1 MRRPPKSFCLASK
14 QASPPRTPLEEEE
27 EGSIH
32 FTLYVSHPIASQP
45 GGRGG
50 GGRGGGEEEGGEGT
64 QLLERK
70 RIHKKAAEPIPSH
83 RTRYYRYQALRGR
96 QKGRGAGT
104 ESPAALAAC
113 KARPMHAGTSW
124 SCSPTYEK
132 EGEYADVSN
141 KNFARDKNAID
152 RNINRG
158 IKFRARPWRASGPPC
173 APITCILAFGR
184 NGNCMLY
191 RRLRPRPRLG
201 RSAASK
207 QFSQVAR
214 AQATYFV
221 SPPFLVSCPMVSPIT
236 YCHSTPSMLLPSRA
250 GSIIELP

>member
-1 MRRPPKSFCLASK
+1 MRRPPPKSFCLASK
-14 QASPPRTPLEEEE
+14 QASPPPPPLEEEE

-32 FTLYVSHPIASQP
+32 FTLYVSHPIATRRQ
-45 GGRGG
+45 R
-50 GGRGGGEEEGGEGT
+50 RRRRRRRREGT

-96 QKGRGAGT
+96 QKGREGAGT
-104 ESPAALAAC
+104 ESPAALAAW
-113 KARPMHAGTSW
+113 KACPMHAGTSW
-124 SCSPTYEK
+124 SCSPMYEK

-141 KNFARDKNAID
+141 KNFARDKNAIG

-158 IKFRARPWRASGPPC
+158 IKFRAGPGRASGPLS

-184 NGNCMLY
+184 NGNCRLY
-191 RRLRPRPRLG
+191 RRLRLRLG

-207 QFSQVAR
+207 QFSHVAR
-214 AQATYFV
+214 TQANYLVHF
-221 SPPFLVSCPMVSPIT
+221 PFCFPVLWC
-236 YCHSTPSMLLPSRA
+236 LR
-250 GSIIELP
+250 

>member
-1 MRRPPKSFCLASK
+1 MRRPPPKSFCLASK
-14 QASPPRTPLEEEE
+14 QASPPPTPLEEEEEE

-50 GGRGGGEEEGGEGT
+50 RGEGT

-83 RTRYYRYQALRGR
+83 RTRYHRYQALRGR
-96 QKGRGAGT
+96 QKGREGAGT
-104 ESPAALAAC
+104 ESPAAPAAC
-113 KARPMHAGTSW
+113 KACPMHAGTSW

-132 EGEYADVSN
+132 EGREYADVSN
-141 KNFARDKNAID
+141 KNFARDKNAIG

-158 IKFRARPWRASGPPC
+158 IKFRARPGRAGGPPS
-173 APITCILAFGR
+173 APITWHSGGTAIAGFISC
-184 NGNCMLY
+184 
-191 RRLRPRPRLG
+191 RRLRRL
-201 RSAASK
+201 
-207 QFSQVAR
+207 VD
-214 AQATYFV
+214 AQPATQPSGAGPGDSLCSPLYGFLSYGV
-221 SPPFLVSCPMVSPIT
+221 SDNILPLPPSLP
-236 YCHSTPSMLLPSRA
+236 PSLLLHSRA

>member
-14 QASPPRTPLEEEE
+14 QARTALEEEE

-45 GGRGG
+45 GGRG
-50 GGRGGGEEEGGEGT
+50 GGGEEEGGEGT

-113 KARPMHAGTSW
+113 KACPMHAGTSW

-141 KNFARDKNAID
+141 KNFARDKNAIG

-158 IKFRARPWRASGPPC
+158 IKFRARPGRASGPPS
-173 APITCILAFGR
+173 APITWHSGGTANAGFISC
-184 NGNCMLY
+184 
-191 RRLRPRPRLG
+191 RRLRRL
-201 RSAASK
+201 
-207 QFSQVAR
+207 VD
-214 AQATYFV
+214 AQPATQPSGAGPGDLLC
-221 SPPFLVSCPMVSPIT
+221 SPLYGFLSYGVVNQI
-236 YCHSTPSMLLPSRA
+236 
-250 GSIIELP
+250 G

>member
-1 MRRPPKSFCLASK
+1 MRRPPPKSFCLASK
-14 QASPPRTPLEEEE
+14 QA
-27 EGSIH
+27 
-32 FTLYVSHPIASQP
+32 A
-45 GGRGG
+45 RGG
-50 GGRGGGEEEGGEGT
+50 GGLLHSLYFICIPSHRIATRRQRRRRREGT

-96 QKGRGAGT
+96 QKGREGAGT
-104 ESPAALAAC
+104 ESPAAPAAC
-113 KARPMHAGTSW
+113 KACPMHAGTSW
-124 SCSPTYEK
+124 SCSPMYEK

-141 KNFARDKNAID
+141 KNFARDKNAIG

-158 IKFRARPWRASGPPC
+158 IKFRARPGRASGPLS

-191 RRLRPRPRLG
+191 CRRLHRL
-201 RSAASK
+201 
-207 QFSQVAR
+207 VAIQPSG
-214 AQATYFV
+214 AGPGDLLS
-221 SPPFLVSCPMVSPIT
+221 SPPYLFSCPVCGVSDNILPF
-236 YCHSTPSMLLPSRA
+236 HSLPPSMLLPSRRA